1 MPIYLAYKEPPEP
14 PEDLWLEIDL
24 DNISFKTE
32 RDIEYVEN
40 VIIRY
45 NPELYA
51 TINLLYKI
59 NSKNLR
65 NNLKISKEN
74 SPPKIMK
81 KIRKR

>member
-1 MPIYLAYKEPPEP
+1 MLMYTGYKEPPEP
-14 PEDLWLEIDL
+14 AKELWLEIDL
-24 DNISFKTE
+24 NNISFKTK

-65 NNLKISKEN
+65 NHLKLSRES

-81 KIRKR
+81 KIRK

>member
-1 MPIYLAYKEPPEP
+1 MPIYSAYKDPPEP
-14 PEDLWLEIDL
+14 PSDLWLEIDL
-24 DNISFKTE
+24 DNISFRTK

-59 NSKNLR
+59 NSKNLK
-65 NNLKISKEN
+65 NYLKLSKES

>member
-1 MPIYLAYKEPPEP
+1 MYTGYKEPPEP
-14 PEDLWLEIDL
+14 PRELWLEIDL
-24 DNISFKTE
+24 DNISFKTK

-59 NSKNLR
+59 NTKNLR
-65 NNLKISKEN
+65 NHLKLSKKT
-74 SPPKIMK
+74 SPPIIIK
-81 KIRKR
+81 KIRK

>member
-1 MPIYLAYKEPPEP
+1 MPIYLAYKDPPEP
-14 PEDLWLEIDL
+14 PRELWLEIDL
-24 DNISFKTE
+24 DNISFRTK
-32 RDIEYVEN
+32 RDIEYIEN

-59 NSKNLR
+59 NSKNIK
-65 NNLKISKEN
+65 NYLKISKES